1 MTLTPN
7 TTLDLEVVFRDALTG
22 ADGAPGA
29 AGATGPAGADGV
41 AGADGADGADGNS
54 AGLYYTFSTTTSM
67 ADPGAGILRFN
78 NATPA
83 SVTAIAVDDATADS
97 GNPDVSA
104 FVNSWAD
111 STNPTE
117 KGELIIREVGS
128 PENIHIYTVTGVTD
142 NAGWTEVAVTSVNGS
157 GTFANTDSL
166 SVEFYRAGDKGA
178 DGGGAGDVTAT
189 SVFGADNVVVRADG
203 TGKGVQASGLS
214 IDDSDNLSGINNVTG
229 VDADFVTGTAGTG
242 GNLASWNVDGDLVDA
257 GSATS
262 AFAAASHNHA
272 ASDIDSGTLAH
283 ERGGL
288 EADVSAYSGLVKIT
302 GGATSAVTVT
312 AAGEALLDDADA
324 AAQRTTLGLGTAA
337 VLAEGTSAE
346 FRNNTADRALSTD
359 QVWGAGAEVTLT
371 SSSNS
376 TALDL
381 NSGINFVTTLGE
393 NTTLAAPTNEK
404 VGQSGYIR
412 VVQDGTGS
420 WTFSFEATE
429 YFFAGGTAPSVTGT
443 AGAETLLF
451 YVVLAA
457 NKVFISAATDV
468 KVP

>member
-1 MTLTPN
+1 
-7 TTLDLEVVFRDALTG
+7 VTG
-22 ADGAPGA
+22 AD
-29 AGATGPAGADGV
+29 
-41 AGADGADGADGNS
+41 
-54 AGLYYTFSTTTSM
+54 
-67 ADPGAGILRFN
+67 
-78 NATPA
+78 
-83 SVTAIAVDDATADS
+83 
-97 GNPDVSA
+97 
-104 FVNSWAD
+104 
-111 STNPTE
+111 
-117 KGELIIREVGS
+117 
-128 PENIHIYTVTGVTD
+128 
-142 NAGWTEVAVTSVNGS
+142 
-157 GTFANTDSL
+157 AN
-166 SVEFYRAGDKGA
+166 
-178 DGGGAGDVTAT
+178 
-189 SVFGADNVVVRADG
+189 
-203 TGKGVQASGLS
+203 
-214 IDDSDNLSGINNVTG
+214 
-229 VDADFVTGTAGTG
+229 FVTGTAGTN
-242 GNLASWNVDGDLVDA
+242 GNLASWNADGDLVDA

-262 AFAAASHNHA
+262 AFAAASHAHA
-272 ASDIDSGTLAH
+272 ASDINSGTLAH

-346 FRNNTADRALSTD
+346 FRSNTADRALSTD

-420 WTFSFEATE
+420 WTFSFQATE
-429 YFFAGGTAPSVTGT
+429 YFFAGGTAPSVTGD

-457 NKVFISAATDV
+457 NKVFISAAADV